1 MVLNENQKAL
11 YNKWIFLK
19 EEEETSQNNTSE
31 NEYISLP
38 TGIAYKNVKTLN
50 KELYENN
57 KEKVNSFLLLAN
69 SEISRI
75 YSSRDMKFTA
85 STESILKITDKKLSI
100 VVYGAVEKN
109 GKKIDKALSISA
121 DLDNPKD
128 ISINR
133 KNV

>member
-11 YNKWIFLK
+11 YNQCIFLK